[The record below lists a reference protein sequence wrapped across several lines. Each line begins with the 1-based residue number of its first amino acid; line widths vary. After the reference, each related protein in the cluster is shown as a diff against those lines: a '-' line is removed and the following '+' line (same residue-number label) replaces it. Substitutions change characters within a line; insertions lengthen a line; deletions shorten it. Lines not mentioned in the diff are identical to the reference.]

1 MPQAGNP
8 DLQHSLHLTTLLLAM
23 KPIYALLL
31 LGLCA
36 CQTEQS
42 VLSEHI
48 FIDLYVY
55 DNDGEPAVSALPALK
70 PDSKLMPYSRRFD
83 YLLMNVPALHGHDA
97 FQARMDLNALYPD
110 TVEVKRQYLNK
121 YLEDEKLTE
130 YFEAALAPI
139 QNPDM
144 ERAATF
150 SEDELMEVASKFFF
164 CSGVSE
170 DTVITTHI
178 CVGLNGVKEAN
189 WDKDFTLLEAFC
201 YEAIFSSFDDE
212 ESEVMDAFLAAKKE
226 SQNRFFEQIT
236 TLEQYLEDVKL
247 DLFEGMRTNEVL
259 KAHLLHYYDSNK
271 GNLAFE
277 LN

>member
-1 MPQAGNP
+1 
-8 DLQHSLHLTTLLLAM
+8 M
-23 KPIYALLL
+23 KPIYALLI

-42 VLSEHI
+42 VLNEHI

-55 DNDGEPAVSALPALK
+55 DNDGEPAVSALPKLK

-97 FQARMDLNALYPD
+97 FQTRMDLNALYPD
-110 TVEVKRQYLNK
+110 TVEVKRQYMNK
-121 YLEDEKLTE
+121 YLQDEKLTE

-189 WDKDFTLLEAFC
+189 WAKDFTLLEAFC

-212 ESEVMDAFLAAKKE
+212 ESEVMDSFLAAKKE

-259 KAHLLHYYDSNK
+259 KAHLLGYYESNK
-271 GNLAFE
+271 GNLAFVISN
-277 LN
+277 L

>member
-1 MPQAGNP
+1 
-8 DLQHSLHLTTLLLAM
+8 M
-23 KPIYALLL
+23 KPIYALFLIT
-31 LGLCA
+31 LCA
-36 CQTEQS
+36 CQTEPS
-42 VLSEHI
+42 VFSEHI
-48 FIDLYVY
+48 FIDLHVY
-55 DNDGEPAVSALPALK
+55 DNDGQPAVSALPAMKPNSALK
-70 PDSKLMPYSRRFD
+70 PYSRRFD
-83 YLLMNVPALHGHDA
+83 YLLMNVPALHQHDA

-121 YLEDEKLTE
+121 YLEDEKLTG

-139 QNPDM
+139 ENPAM
-144 ERAATF
+144 KRTATF
-150 SEDELMEVASKFFF
+150 LQEELMEVASKFFF

-189 WDKDFTLLEAFC
+189 WNKDFTLLEAFC

-212 ESEVMDAFLAAKKE
+212 DSEVMNAFLAVKKE

-247 DLFEGMRTNEVL
+247 EVFEGMRMNEVL
-259 KAHLLHYYDSNK
+259 KAHLLDYYDRNK
-271 GNLAFE
+271 ENLPFVISDI
-277 LN
+277 